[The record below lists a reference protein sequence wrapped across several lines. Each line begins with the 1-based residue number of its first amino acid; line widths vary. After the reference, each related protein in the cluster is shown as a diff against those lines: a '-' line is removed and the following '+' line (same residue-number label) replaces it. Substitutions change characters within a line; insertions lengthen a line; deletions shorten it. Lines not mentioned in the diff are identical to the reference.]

1 MSKNNEET
9 KSDTNRFTV
18 WENYNSNENFDKII
32 VEASIGDIIDY
43 MTNNQ
48 LGVKI
53 YEVYFNTSKNKKDI
67 KEIGDIYGFYSD
79 PNHPDFI
86 E

>member
-1 MSKNNEET
+1 MSKNNKET

-18 WENYNSNENFDKII
+18 WENYNSNEKFDKII

-48 LGVKI
+48 LGVRI

>member
-48 LGVKI
+48 LGVRI
-53 YEVYFNTSKNKKDI
+53 YEVYFNTNKNKKDI